1 MGTRGWRV
9 ERRKSLISHHDVC
22 WLGGPYSGFLH
33 LGLVFPSG
41 VASRVFNMKTD
52 FRQQSSGKQPAI
64 EVVADYGDLCGE
76 GPLWDDKKQILYW
89 TDIDGKK
96 SYRYLWKDGRT
107 EFVLKGFEV
116 NGWTM
121 QESDGFVVTN
131 SSGIWL
137 WNPPAEPI
145 LLASELDGKD
155 CVMNDCIA
163 DPEGRVYSGSYH
175 YNPTGVAAPS
185 YLFRIDTD
193 GSVHVADEGIQFS
206 NGLAFSADCNTLYF
220 SDSVARCIYSYYW
233 ERETGN
239 LSNRRVFV
247 RVPREHG
254 FPDGLT
260 VDAEGFVWCA
270 QWFGARITRY
280 DPDGKVQRVMT
291 FPATQTSSL
300 AFGGPDL
307 DTIFVTSAGL
317 SNMLAEAPRGS
328 DPDKVLVGGRLYR
341 MRSDVQG
348 RREYRSRI
356 RMDARSAPP

>member
-1 MGTRGWRV
+1 M
-9 ERRKSLISHHDVC
+9 KSD
-22 WLGGPYSGFLH
+22 
-33 LGLVFPSG
+33 
-41 VASRVFNMKTD
+41 
-52 FRQQSSGKQPAI
+52 QQQQGSGKQAAI

-96 SYRYLWKDGRT
+96 SYRYLWNECRH
-107 EFVLKGFEV
+107 EFVQKGFQV

-193 GSVHVADEGIQFS
+193 GSVHVAEEGIQFS

-220 SDSVARCIYSYYW
+220 SDSVARCIYSYNW

-280 DPDGKVQRVMT
+280 DPDGKVQRVVT

-307 DTIFVTSAGL
+307 HTIFVTSAAL
-317 SNMLAEAPRGS
+317 SNMLAEAPRGY

>member
-1 MGTRGWRV
+1 M
-9 ERRKSLISHHDVC
+9 KSD
-22 WLGGPYSGFLH
+22 
-33 LGLVFPSG
+33 
-41 VASRVFNMKTD
+41 
-52 FRQQSSGKQPAI
+52 QQQQGSGKQAAI

-96 SYRYLWKDGRT
+96 SYRYLWNECRH
-107 EFVLKGFEV
+107 EFVQKGFQV

-220 SDSVARCIYSYYW
+220 SDSVARCIYSYNW

-280 DPDGKVQRVMT
+280 DPDGKVQRVVT

-317 SNMLAEAPRGS
+317 SNMLAEAPRGY

-356 RMDARSAPP
+356 RMDARSVPP

>member
-1 MGTRGWRV
+1 
-9 ERRKSLISHHDVC
+9 
-22 WLGGPYSGFLH
+22 
-33 LGLVFPSG
+33 
-41 VASRVFNMKTD
+41 MKTD
-52 FRQQSSGKQPAI
+52 FRQQSSGQQPAI
-64 EVVADYGDLCGE
+64 QVVADYGDLCGE
-76 GPLWDDKKQILYW
+76 GPLWDDREQILYW

-96 SYRYLWKDGRT
+96 SYRYLWNECRH
-107 EFVLKGFEV
+107 EFVQKGFQV

-220 SDSVARCIYSYYW
+220 SDSVARCIYSYNW

-280 DPDGKVQRVMT
+280 DPDGKVQRVVT

-307 DTIFVTSAGL
+307 DTIFVTSAAL
-317 SNMLAEAPRGS
+317 SNMLAEAPRGY

-356 RMDARSAPP
+356 RMDARSVPP